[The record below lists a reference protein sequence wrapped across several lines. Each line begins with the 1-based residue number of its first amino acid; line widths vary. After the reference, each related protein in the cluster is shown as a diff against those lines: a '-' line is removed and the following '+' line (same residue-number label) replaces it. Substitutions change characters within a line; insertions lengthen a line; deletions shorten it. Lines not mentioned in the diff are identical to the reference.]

1 MRSKEFMA
9 RIDHDRVVAAIAAAE
24 TKTSGEIRVFIQRGE
39 VAEDPLVFATRK
51 FHKLGMTKTA
61 ERNAVLILV
70 APRAQKFAVVGDE
83 GVHKK
88 CGEEFWQRLIATM
101 REHFK
106 REAFTDALVEG
117 IQNVGTLLAEHFPR
131 RSSDRNELPNT

>member
-1 MRSKEFMA
+1 
-9 RIDHDRVVAAIAAAE
+9 
-24 TKTSGEIRVFIQRGE
+24 
-39 VAEDPLVFATRK
+39 
-51 FHKLGMTKTA
+51 TA

-117 IQNVGTLLAEHFPR
+117 IQNVGALLAEHFPR
-131 RSSDRNELPNT
+131 RSSDRNELPNTLIEE